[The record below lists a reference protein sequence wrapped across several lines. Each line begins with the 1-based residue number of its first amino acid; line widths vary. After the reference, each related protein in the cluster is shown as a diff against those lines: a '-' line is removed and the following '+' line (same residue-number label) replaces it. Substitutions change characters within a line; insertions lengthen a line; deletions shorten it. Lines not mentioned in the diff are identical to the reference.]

1 MQIFVKKHSGTTIT
15 LDAEAWDTIDD
26 VKRQILAKES
36 KMGIPLDD
44 YYLEYYY
51 LVGNGELLEGG
62 RTLAEYNIK
71 EESTLHLAPRLSGG
85 GGDDAWNR
93 NVRPRLDGFA
103 GNQQPQHPPA
113 GFLQPPVRAVPV
125 PNGEV
130 VSHHRIEFLPA
141 LSWAACNG
149 RWSWTCGTC
158 EAHWKCFPVL
168 PGHPEDIVE
177 VSLHQGGQVGQGY
190 RNFTCDICMVAW
202 RAVQA

>member
-1 MQIFVKKHSGTTIT
+1 MAVAVVAVAVVAVVAVRWRQCSRNSSVAVLAQAPSFFQVFCLRGSMQI
-15 LDAEAWDTIDD
+15 DAAPGVDE
-26 VKRQILAKES
+26 E
-36 KMGIPLDD
+36 
-44 YYLEYYY
+44 E
-51 LVGNGELLEGG
+51 
-62 RTLAEYNIK
+62 

-85 GGDDAWNR
+85 GGDGAWNR
-93 NVRPRLDGFA
+93 NMRPRHDGFA

-113 GFLQPPVRAVPV
+113 GFLPPPVREVPV

-130 VSHHRIEFLPA
+130 VSYLRIEFRPA

-168 PGHPEDIVE
+168 PGHPEGIVE